1 MNINMFMQIIIIPLQ
16 DRLLLVCEIK
26 GDDSSWVT
34 DMEDIMVSA
43 SSFLLL
49 VT

>member
-1 MNINMFMQIIIIPLQ
+1 MNINMFMQIIIISLQ
-16 DRLLLVCEIK
+16 DRLLVCEIK

-43 SSFLLL
+43 LSFLLL